1 MRDIYRVKRT
11 GAPLVLLATFVGLA
25 GGLAGCETAPD
36 LDRLAPRMQSLT
48 TEVPESR
55 YSEIPNDAF
64 PNINDTPERVSVM
77 RTDEQRKEIE
87 KSLEQDGETHVK
99 QALGRITGQ
108 APPPV
113 AEETTAPEAGSGQA
127 EPAASSTNPIQLT
140 PPN

>member
-1 MRDIYRVKRT
+1 MRYIYRVKGT
-11 GAPLVLLATFVGLA
+11 GLPLVLLATFVGLA
-25 GGLAGCETAPD
+25 GALAGCETAPD

-77 RTDEQRKEIE
+77 RTDEQREEIE

-108 APPPV
+108 APPPA
-113 AEETTAPEAGSGQA
+113 AEETNTPEAGSGQA
-127 EPAASSTNPIQLT
+127 EQAEPSSNPVQLA
-140 PPN
+140 PLN

>member
-1 MRDIYRVKRT
+1 MRDTYRLKST
-11 GAPLVLLATFVGLA
+11 LLPPALLATFV
-25 GGLAGCETAPD
+25 GLAGCETAPD

-64 PNINDTPERVSVM
+64 PNINDTPERPSVM

-108 APPPV
+108 APSD
-113 AEETTAPEAGSGQA
+113 T
-127 EPAASSTNPIQLT
+127 AASQDTGASDAVPGQDGSATSSSGPIQLA